1 MEGRYVTIARVRKE
15 TQRLKATKLHVTVL
29 QEQTKSD
36 ISTKKRQQPHALFRN
51 LSKTLIYWNRK
62 FGHQGDSP
70 RKNNHMS
77 VLVPICWM
85 LKLPGSLSNQRIC
98 SSSAQDWLP

>member
-51 LSKTLIYWNRK
+51 LSKTIPIKLEDHLKTKLQAYSPIPNLTQAIWYNRQ
-62 FGHQGDSP
+62 H
-70 RKNNHMS
+70 NH
-77 VLVPICWM
+77 
-85 LKLPGSLSNQRIC
+85 
-98 SSSAQDWLP
+98 SSIAEAK